1 MGLSSRYFIVFF
13 PSRFFR
19 NTFVGLLMICTGIF
33 YFSNKHRHNYEPRKQ
48 LTRRALQKA
57 INYYCKALR
66 LRCLRGPRYASSEQK
81 QILTS
86 FYKRAAQKNVTK
98 FTAKDFFC
106 QSLMSIKL
114 QVYSWKVTP
123 FRSSRSQMFFE
134 IGALK
139 NFAIFTGKH
148 LC

>member
-1 MGLSSRYFIVFF
+1 MGRSSRYFIVF
-13 PSRFFR
+13 SKQVFR

-33 YFSNKHRHNYEPRKQ
+33 FFSNKHKHNDEPRKQ

-57 INYYCKALR
+57 INYYCKALY
-66 LRCLRGPRYASSEQK
+66 LRCLRGPCYASGEQK

-86 FYKRAAQKNVTK
+86 FYKRASQKNVTK